1 MATNFI
7 YTARDRT
14 GKLLTGTVL
23 AENQTAAAAYV
34 REQDC
39 FVTSIREDKPES
51 STGQFLK
58 RLRRVRT
65 KDLAVFCRQ
74 FSTMIN
80 AGIPILSCLSILM
93 EQCENSLL
101 KETLQDVYKR
111 VREGEALSHVMASYP
126 HVFPRLMI
134 SLIEA
139 GELGGVMEEVF
150 ERLAGQFE
158 KEHKLNEKVKSATVY
173 PTVVIGIA
181 CLVVI
186 FILVFV
192 LPTFV
197 KMFESMRVELPLS
210 TQILLL
216 LSSILQNYWYYWIPL
231 VLVSAYVFRLAFRQ
245 PEIRGR
251 VDAIILRLPVAGVLI
266 RKIGIARFSRTLSTL
281 LRGGVAITMALDV
294 VEKILDNSSMVRA
307 LAQAKSGIREGKGL
321 ASTLNSSKVFTPMT
335 IQMIAIGEES
345 GSLDQMLERVAEFY
359 DNEVDDMVSRLNSL
373 LEPFIILFLGITI
386 GGIVIAILLPMF
398 DIMSGMGTV

>member
-1 MATNFI
+1 MAKNFI
-7 YTARDRT
+7 YTARNRA
-14 GKLLTGTVL
+14 GQLLSGTVL
-23 AENQTAAAAYV
+23 AEDQTAAAAYI

-39 FVTSIREDKPES
+39 FITSIAEDKPKS

-58 RLRRVRT
+58 KLRRVGT

-80 AGIPILSCLSILM
+80 SGIPILSCLGILM

-111 VREGEALSHVMASYP
+111 VREGEALSRTLASYP
-126 HVFPRLMI
+126 HVFPRLMV
-134 SLIEA
+134 SLVEA

-150 ERLAGQFE
+150 ERLAAQFE

-173 PTVVIGIA
+173 PLVVMGIA

-197 KMFESMRVELPLS
+197 GMFESMRVELPLP
-210 TQILLL
+210 TRMLLM
-216 LSSILQNYWYYWIPL
+216 LSSILQEHFLLLAALAAAGVYGI
-231 VLVSAYVFRLAFRQ
+231 RLALRK
-245 PEIRGR
+245 PEIRER
-251 VDAIILRLPVAGVLI
+251 FDAGILRLPVVGVLT
-266 RKIGIARFSRTLSTL
+266 RKIEIARFSRTLSTL
-281 LRGGVAITMALDV
+281 LRGGVDIIVALEV
-294 VEKILDNSSMVRA
+294 VEKILSNSSMARA
-307 LAQAKSGIREGKGL
+307 LVQAKSGIREGKGL
-321 ASTLNSSKVFTPMT
+321 SPVLNSSKVFTPMT
-335 IQMIAIGEES
+335 VQMIAIGEES
-345 GSLDQMLERVAEFY
+345 GSLDQMLERVADFY
-359 DNEVDDMVSRLNSL
+359 DNEVDDMVARLNSL

-386 GGIVIAILLPMF
+386 GSIVVAILLPMF